1 MTRHMQST
9 TAYKLAAA
17 LALAAAFVIVW
28 LNVGASWLFRSAA
41 RES

>member
-1 MTRHMQST
+1 MTRHMQNT